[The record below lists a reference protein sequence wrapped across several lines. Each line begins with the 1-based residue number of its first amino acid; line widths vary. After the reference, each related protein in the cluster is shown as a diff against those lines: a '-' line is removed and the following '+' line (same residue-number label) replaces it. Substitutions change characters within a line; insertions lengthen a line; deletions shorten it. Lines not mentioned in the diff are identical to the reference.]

1 MPRKSRHLTIAEK
14 RDFFAKIARDTTG
27 EFTMADKFKAIVE
40 DTKTFQIEL
49 DLAAAQAKREEEARA
64 LERQPLGIPAGILQ
78 HLPPPIPQPLATPD
92 HPHAQQNLHH
102 RTHC

>member
-27 EFTMADKFKAIVE
+27 EFSMADKFKAIVE

-78 HLPPPIPQPLATPD
+78 HLPPPISSTPCD
-92 HPHAQQNLHH
+92 P
-102 RTHC
+102 